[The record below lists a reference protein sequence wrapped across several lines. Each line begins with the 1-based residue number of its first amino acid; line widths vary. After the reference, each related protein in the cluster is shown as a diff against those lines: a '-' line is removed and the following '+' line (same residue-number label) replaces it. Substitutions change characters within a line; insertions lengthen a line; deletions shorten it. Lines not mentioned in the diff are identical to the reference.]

1 LRDST
6 AKDFTQPDKTA
17 LHLTFGNMQRQNTFP
32 RVLCVACSQAVFSAI
47 STTLKGSRFQ
57 ILSAVTRSQAV
68 ALCVAN
74 VIATAILDGDSIRGE
89 ELSLANALKGVRPT
103 LPIILLEERTR
114 SATELP
120 DSIDASVPLGATKE
134 LLQQI
139 EKLIA

>member
-1 LRDST
+1 
-6 AKDFTQPDKTA
+6 
-17 LHLTFGNMQRQNTFP
+17 MQRQNTFP

-74 VIATAILDGDSIRGE
+74 VIATAILDSDSIRGE
-89 ELSLANALKGVRPT
+89 ELSLANALKGIRPT

-114 SATELP
+114 STKLP
-120 DSIDASVPLGATKE
+120 DSIYASVPLGATKE

-139 EKLIA
+139 EKLID